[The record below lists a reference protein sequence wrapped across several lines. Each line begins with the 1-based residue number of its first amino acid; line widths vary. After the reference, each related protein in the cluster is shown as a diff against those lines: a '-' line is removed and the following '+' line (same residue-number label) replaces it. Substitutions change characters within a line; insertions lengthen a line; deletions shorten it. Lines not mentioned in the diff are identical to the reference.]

1 MSSRLVTLPV
11 LALLGSAAA
20 CSAFNYPAPPPAA
33 PPPVVPSSAAM
44 APGAAGT
51 PASLPARAELRT
63 VDGQTVGVATLTDTP
78 NGVLI
83 QADLSNLPPGSHGM
97 HVHEAGACTPT
108 FDAAGGHFNPGN
120 RAHGAL
126 VPAGMHA
133 GDLPNIRVPESGRV
147 QVEVLEP
154 GVTLDSGPNRLLDTD
169 GAALVV
175 HSSADDYS
183 SQPAGNAG
191 SRIACGVITR

>member
-11 LALLGSAAA
+11 VALLGSAAA

-33 PPPVVPSSAAM
+33 PPAGSQPAAV
-44 APGAAGT
+44 APAVSGS
-51 PASLPARAELRT
+51 PASLPARAELLT
-63 VDGQTVGVATLTDTP
+63 SDGQTVGVVTLTDTP

-83 QADLSNLPPGSHGM
+83 RADLSNLPPGAHGM
-97 HVHEAGACTPT
+97 HVHETGACTPT

-175 HSSADDYS
+175 HSSADDYA

>member
-1 MSSRLVTLPV
+1 MSPRLVHLPALV
-11 LALLGSAAA
+11 LLGSAAA
-20 CSAFNYPAPPPAA
+20 CSAFNYPAPAPPPAA
-33 PPPVVPSSAAM
+33 PAAAA
-44 APGAAGT
+44 APAPASPAA

-63 VDGQTVGVATLTDTP
+63 ADGQRVGVATLTDTP

-83 QADLSNLPPGSHGM
+83 RADLANLPPGAHAM
-97 HVHEAGACTPT
+97 HVHETGACTPS

-133 GDLPNIRVPESGRV
+133 GDLPNLHVAADGTA

-154 GVTLDSGPNRLLDTD
+154 GVTLDSGSTRLMDAD
-169 GAALVV
+169 GAALVI
-175 HSSADDYS
+175 HATADDYA
-183 SQPAGNAG
+183 SQPAGNSGA
-191 SRIACGVITR
+191 RIACGVITR